1 MIFREEI
8 KLIRVICL
16 LIGYVFGMFQTAV
29 IYCKLK
35 GVDIRHVGSGNAGTT
50 NTLRVM
56 GAKAGFTV
64 LFGDM
69 LKCYL
74 AVKLVEIFIG
84 SRYPE
89 IKYLLMIYTAFGAV
103 LGHDFPFYLKFKGGK
118 GIACTAGN
126 IIAFGWKYVLVGLLA
141 FLIPFNITHYVSLG
155 SLILYAGFFIQLV
168 ITGQFGVFGMTQAHL
183 FEMYVVAF
191 IMTALAFYQHRANI
205 VRLLNGEERKT
216 YIFKKNKVD

>member
-1 MIFREEI
+1 M
-8 KLIRVICL
+8 IRVLCL

-29 IYCKLK
+29 LYCRLK
-35 GVDIRHVGSGNAGTT
+35 GVDIRNVGSGNAGTT

-74 AVKLVEIFIG
+74 AVKLVQLFVGPMLLGESFNDM
-84 SRYPE
+84 
-89 IKYLLMIYTAFGAV
+89 KYLLMIYTACGAV

-126 IIAFGWKYVLVGLLA
+126 IIAFGWKYVIVGLLA
-141 FLIPFNITHYVSLG
+141 FLVPFNITHYVSLG
-155 SLILYAGFFIQLV
+155 SLILYAGFFIELVVMGQLGFLAMPQNYL
-168 ITGQFGVFGMTQAHL
+168 I
-183 FEMYVVAF
+183 EMYIIAF
-191 IMTALAFYQHRANI
+191 LMTALAFYQHRANI
-205 VRLLNGEERKT
+205 KRLLQHCERKT
-216 YIFKKNKVD
+216 YIFKKNKTE

>member
-1 MIFREEI
+1 MIR
-8 KLIRVICL
+8 LVCL

-29 IYCKLK
+29 LYCRLK
-35 GVDIRHVGSGNAGTT
+35 GVDIRNVGSGNAGTT

-74 AVKLVEIFIG
+74 AVKIVQFLIAPHFADM
-84 SRYPE
+84 
-89 IKYLLMIYTAFGAV
+89 KYLLMIYTAFGAV

-141 FLIPFNITHYVSLG
+141 FLIPFNITHFVSLG
-155 SLILYAGFFIQLV
+155 SLILYSGFFIQLIV
-168 ITGQFGVFGMTQAHL
+168 AGQMGVFNMSQGHCI
-183 FEMYVVAF
+183 EMYIIAF

-205 VRLLNGEERKT
+205 VRLLHGEERKT